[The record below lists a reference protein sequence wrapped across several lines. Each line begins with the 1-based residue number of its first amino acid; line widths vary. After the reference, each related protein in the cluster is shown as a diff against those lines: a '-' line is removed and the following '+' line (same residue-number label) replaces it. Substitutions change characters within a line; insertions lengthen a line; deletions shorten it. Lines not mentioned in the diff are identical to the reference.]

1 MCSELQMRQT
11 CSGARVVFI
20 RAISNKGSTYMSE
33 RLFHEEVAY
42 FNQKFAEAVEEKLR
56 SCHNE
61 IMYDA
66 LTYIKDT
73 GGKRLRPIICLL
85 SAEAVGDSR
94 EKALSTAIAI
104 ELLHNASLVH
114 DDIIDENFIRR
125 KNPSNPAR
133 YGEKKAIVI
142 GDLLFGLSCEMLSR
156 CGVPKVVGLVSSAVA
171 DIAMGQYL
179 EFTLRSLQEA
189 SEHSY
194 MEVAT
199 LKTAAT
205 FRASAEAGA
214 VLGGGTEAEIE
225 SLREYGNNLGIAFQI
240 QDDILDICG
249 EPAKTGKPVGLDIK
263 NGERTLLV
271 IHALHHST
279 YQDQEYIRSILFH
292 ECDPETIAIDRVR
305 TILIESG
312 SIEYALQRSAGL
324 VNSAR
329 DCIAGLKESE
339 AKQKL
344 QFIAD
349 FSQKRITKYVLN
361 TV

>member
-1 MCSELQMRQT
+1 
-11 CSGARVVFI
+11 
-20 RAISNKGSTYMSE
+20 MSE

-56 SCHNE
+56 ACHSE

-85 SAEAVGDSR
+85 AAEAVGDSR

-114 DDIIDENFIRR
+114 DDIIDENVIRR

-133 YGEKKAIVI
+133 YGEKKAIII

-156 CGVPKVVGLVSSAVA
+156 CGVPRVVGLVSSAVA

-214 VLGGGTEAEIE
+214 VLGGGTAAEIE

-271 IHALHHST
+271 IHALHHSS

-292 ECDPETIAIDRVR
+292 ERDPETIDIDRVR

-312 SIEYALQRSAGL
+312 SIDYALQRSAGL

-329 DCIAGLKESE
+329 DCIAGLKESA

>member
-1 MCSELQMRQT
+1 MR
-11 CSGARVVFI
+11 
-20 RAISNKGSTYMSE
+20 E

-56 SCHNE
+56 ACHNE

-85 SAEAVGDSR
+85 AAEAVSDSR

-114 DDIIDENFIRR
+114 DDIIDENVIRR

-179 EFTLRSLQEA
+179 EFMLRNLQEA

-194 MEVAT
+194 LEVAT

-214 VLGGGTEAEIE
+214 VLGGGTAVEIE
-225 SLREYGNNLGIAFQI
+225 RLREYGHNLGIAFQI

-249 EPAKTGKPVGLDIK
+249 EPEKTGKPVGLDIK

-271 IHALHHST
+271 IHALHHT
-279 YQDQEYIRSILFH
+279 TQQDQEYIRSILFH
-292 ECDPETIAIDRVR
+292 KRDPETIAIERVR
-305 TILIESG
+305 DILIESG
-312 SIEYALQRSAGL
+312 SIEYALQRSAVL
-324 VNSAR
+324 VNRAR
-329 DCIAGLKESE
+329 DCIEGLKESE

-349 FSQKRITKYVLN
+349 FSQKRITQYVLN